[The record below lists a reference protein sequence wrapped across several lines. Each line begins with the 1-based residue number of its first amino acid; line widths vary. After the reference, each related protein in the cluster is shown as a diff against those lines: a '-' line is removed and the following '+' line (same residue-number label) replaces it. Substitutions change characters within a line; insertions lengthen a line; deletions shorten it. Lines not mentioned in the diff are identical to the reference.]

1 MPTPKQMLIIE
12 HLVTSPPHKSSAS
25 FLTKDQAADRYR
37 EMHGRYGRASVTTH
51 TFTIDDKR
59 YYFFSN
65 DHCFGYVNE
74 KNKLQTVPCTAT
86 IPMNV
91 SPRAELPNGIVGSVD
106 DYIKIFHDDEIL
118 IDDFMQL
125 VELIDQHNLLTTDKF

>member
-1 MPTPKQMLIIE
+1 MPTPKQMLIIQ

-25 FLTKDQAADRYR
+25 FLTKDQAAARYR
-37 EMHGRYGRASVTTH
+37 EMHGRHGRASVTTH

-65 DHCFGYVNE
+65 DHCFGYDNE
-74 KNKLQTVPCTAT
+74 RNKLDAVPCTTT

-91 SPRAELPNGIVGSVD
+91 SPREGLEDGVIYTVD
-106 DYIKIFHDDEIL
+106 DYIKIFYKEDTLINSFDE
-118 IDDFMQL
+118 L
-125 VELIDQHNLLTTDKF
+125 VEFIEKHNLLIAE

>member
-1 MPTPKQMLIIE
+1 MPTPNQMKIIQ

-25 FLTKDQAADRYR
+25 FLTKDQAAARYR
-37 EMHGRYGRASVTTH
+37 EMHGRHGRASVTTH

-65 DHCFGYVNE
+65 DHCFGYDNE
-74 KNKLQTVPCTAT
+74 RNKLDAVPCTAT

-91 SPRAELPNGIVGSVD
+91 SPRVKLPSGIIASVD

-118 IDDFMQL
+118 INSFDEL
-125 VELIDQHNLLTTDKF
+125 VEFIEKHNLLIAE

>member
-1 MPTPKQMLIIE
+1 MPTPKQMLIIQ

-25 FLTKDQAADRYR
+25 FLTKDQAAARYR
-37 EMHGRYGRASVTTH
+37 EMHGRHGRASVTTH

-65 DHCFGYVNE
+65 DHCFGYDNE
-74 KNKLQTVPCTAT
+74 RNKLDAVPCTTT

-91 SPRAELPNGIVGSVD
+91 SPRVKLPSGIIASVD
-106 DYIKIFHDDEIL
+106 DYIKIFYKEDTLINSFDE
-118 IDDFMQL
+118 L
-125 VELIDQHNLLTTDKF
+125 VEFIEKHNLLIAE

>member
-1 MPTPKQMLIIE
+1 MPTPKQMLIIQ

-25 FLTKDQAADRYR
+25 FLTKDQAAARYR
-37 EMHGRYGRASVTTH
+37 EMHGRHGRASVTTH

-65 DHCFGYVNE
+65 DHCFGYDNE
-74 KNKLQTVPCTAT
+74 RNKLDAVPCTAT

-91 SPRAELPNGIVGSVD
+91 SPRVKLPSGIIASVD

-118 IDDFMQL
+118 INSFDEL
-125 VELIDQHNLLTTDKF
+125 VEFIEKHNLLIAE

>member
-25 FLTKDQAADRYR
+25 FLTKQQAQEKLDKML
-37 EMHGRYGRASVTTH
+37 ETHDHGTIITH
-51 TFTIDDKR
+51 TIRLGDTK

-65 DHCFGYVNE
+65 DHCFGYIDE
-74 KNKLQTVPCTAT
+74 MNKLKAVPWTIS
-86 IPMNV
+86 IPMLV
-91 SPRAELPNGIVGSVD
+91 KPREILPSGTVTSVD
-106 DYIKIFHDDEIL
+106 EFIAIFYPDEIL

-125 VELIDQHNLLTTDKF
+125 VELIDKHNLLTTDKF